1 MHKVC
6 QNVTIFFQIYWGI
19 VKWNSLSH
27 IHIFATAWAVAC
39 QAPLSM
45 QFSSQE
51 YWSGLPFPFPGDLPD
66 PEIEPGLLYCKQTLY
81 HLSHQG
87 SPYWGICHIQ
97 IVAHISV
104 HFSSSVSSSLRPH
117 GLCHIRLS
125 CPSPIPQAYWKSC
138 LSSSWCHP
146 TISSSVSPSPP
157 SFNLSQH
164 QGLFLMLMSQFFTS
178 GGQSIGASASTS
190 VLLMKIQD
198 WFHLGWTGWV
208 SLQSK
213 GLSRVF
219 CNTTVQKHQLF
230 GTQLSL

>member
-19 VKWNSLSH
+19 VTWNSLSH

-138 LSSSWCHP
+138 LSSGDVIQPSHPLSPLLHLPSIFPSIRVFFWCWW
-146 TISSSVSPSPP
+146 VSFSHQVAKV
-157 SFNLSQH
+157 LELQLQH
-164 QGLFLMLMSQFFTS
+164 QSF
-178 GGQSIGASASTS
+178 
-190 VLLMKIQD
+190 
-198 WFHLGWTGWV
+198 
-208 SLQSK
+208 
-213 GLSRVF
+213 
-219 CNTTVQKHQLF
+219 
-230 GTQLSL
+230 